1 MKAGTGVVSMMCWL
15 PEDSLD
21 LAKSVQKEV
30 LEGAESISEI
40 DWDNIRWAG
49 WTVAQMKKRLLQSM
63 KQVPDYKFKKF
74 HAIIEELLR
83 ICVQNC
89 PDKKF
94 LETYHDIKD

>member
-1 MKAGTGVVSMMCWL
+1 
-15 PEDSLD
+15 
-21 LAKSVQKEV
+21 
-30 LEGAESISEI
+30 
-40 DWDNIRWAG
+40 
-49 WTVAQMKKRLLQSM
+49 MKKRLLQSM